1 MSTIASDVGSRVRA
15 FRLQRGLTQEG
26 LAERADLHNTYIG
39 QIERGEKNLSI
50 VSLDKI
56 LFALHVTYSE
66 FFEPIDLKK
75 TKNSFA
81 VQCYDII
88 NSKNVAQQEH
98 FLHIL
103 QEIDS
108 LTK

>member
-1 MSTIASDVGSRVRA
+1 MNKITSDVGARVRSY
-15 FRLQRGLTQEG
+15 RLQRGLTQEE

-56 LFALHVTYSE
+56 LIALNVSFSE
-66 FFEPIDLKK
+66 FFEFIDLKRERD
-75 TKNSFA
+75 TIA
-81 VQCYDII
+81 AQCYDIV
-88 NSKNVAQQEH
+88 NRKNENQQAH
-98 FLHIL
+98 FLHVL
-103 QEIDS
+103 QEMDM

>member
-1 MSTIASDVGSRVRA
+1 MGTITADVGERVRL
-15 FRLQRGLTQEG
+15 FRLQRGLTQEQ
-26 LAERADLHNTYIG
+26 LAELADLHNTYIG

-56 LFALHVTYSE
+56 LGALNVSYAA
-66 FFEPIDLKK
+66 FFEPIDLPREHE
-75 TKNSFA
+75 SIA
-81 VQCYDII
+81 VQCYQIVDGK
-88 NSKNVAQQEH
+88 SPAQQAV

-103 QEIDS
+103 KELDH